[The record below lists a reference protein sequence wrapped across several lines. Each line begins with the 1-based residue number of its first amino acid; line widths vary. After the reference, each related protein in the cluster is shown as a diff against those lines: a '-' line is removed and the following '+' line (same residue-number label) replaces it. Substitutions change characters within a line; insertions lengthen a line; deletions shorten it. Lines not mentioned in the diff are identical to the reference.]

1 MVQWNDA
8 VEEIPMPNYNETDGF
23 WPDDSSNSSQS
34 MDELVNGNG
43 TLGQD
48 ETFFE
53 SLNDLALDDIAR
65 EVGSDKAFL
74 DNMKDMSNLDSSDV
88 DSMSSDGKTGYM
100 AAGARLL
107 AGAVLLKAQAFFVR
121 IIASMRNMSAEND
134 DVDELVDVDDI
145 KNAAACVGKES
156 AA

>member
-53 SLNDLALDDIAR
+53 SLNDLALDEIAR

-74 DNMKDMSNLDSSDV
+74 DNMEDMP
-88 DSMSSDGKTGYM
+88 SSDGNTSYM
-100 AAGARLL
+100 AAGSGLL
-107 AGAVLLKAQAFFVR
+107 SSAVFVNAQAFFMR
-121 IIASMRNMSAEND
+121 TISSLRNMSD
-134 DVDELVDVDDI
+134 DVGLDELVDVGDI
-145 KNAAACVGKES
+145 KNAAA
-156 AA
+156 